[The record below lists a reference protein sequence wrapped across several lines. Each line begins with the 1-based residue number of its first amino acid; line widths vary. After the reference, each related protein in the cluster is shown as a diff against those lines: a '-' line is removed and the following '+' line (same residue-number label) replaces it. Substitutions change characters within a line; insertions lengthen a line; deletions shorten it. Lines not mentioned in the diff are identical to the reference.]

1 MSACFSDL
9 RVSSSSTRFRVASS
23 SGVSVTCLKVS
34 VRMGAEKD
42 DDDDDDEEDEDDD
55 AEDDD
60 GTDAGFNADTGYRFM
75 VSHLLLFPDDEDL
88 ALIRLLP
95 LLSSQGDD
103 VRCGVDAFSGLPP
116 NPNSFRMDERSHAC
130 CGASDGEYPLGDRVP
145 PQSDG
150 VAVASLYDLTS

>member
-42 DDDDDDEEDEDDD
+42 DDDDEEDEDDD

-75 VSHLLLFPDDEDL
+75 VSNLLLFPDDEDL

-95 LLSSQGDD
+95 LLSSRGDD
-103 VRCGVDAFSGLPP
+103 VRCGVDPFSGLPP

-130 CGASDGEYPLGDRVP
+130 CGASDGE
-145 PQSDG
+145 
-150 VAVASLYDLTS
+150 